1 MVQFHLFV
9 KPLISCVLLFSG
21 KFIGNLENI
30 TFTEDFFGSKEHGG
44 FLFVTPTFQKL
55 DDLMLPSDP
64 FLCGILIHKQEV
76 PWAKVF
82 PIRLMLRL
90 GAEYGGKV
98 I

>member
-1 MVQFHLFV
+1 MNMYVFL
-9 KPLISCVLLFSG
+9 KPG

-30 TFTEDFFGSKEHGG
+30 TFTEGFLGSKDHGG

-55 DDLMLPSDP
+55 DDLALPQNP
-64 FLCGILIHKQEV
+64 FLCGILIQKQEV

-90 GAEYGGKV
+90 GAEYGGEF
-98 I
+98 